1 MNYACVRLSLF
12 THHVLSMVW
21 VDRLKTGLSFS
32 LLEVKRAVLSLVNV
46 NLRAALLIKVFFV
59 LITRIV
65 SKWRST
71 LLSVLIAD

>member
-1 MNYACVRLSLF
+1 M
-12 THHVLSMVW
+12 
-21 VDRLKTGLSFS
+21 
-32 LLEVKRAVLSLVNV
+32 LEVKRAVLSLVNV